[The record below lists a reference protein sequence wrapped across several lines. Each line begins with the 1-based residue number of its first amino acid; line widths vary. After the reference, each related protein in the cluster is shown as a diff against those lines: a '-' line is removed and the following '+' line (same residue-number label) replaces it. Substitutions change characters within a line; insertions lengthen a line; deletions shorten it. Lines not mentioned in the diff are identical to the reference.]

1 MPPLPLFLLIV
12 FSPMV
17 YAGVKLSLQT
27 AIIISILIAFAV
39 DLVTHMKVKDVIAR
53 TKAVYEGMGK
63 VFTSTVAL
71 ICCAELFA
79 LGMTKVGGISLMIKA
94 AASMESAGIWVM
106 LFVMIG
112 IMVIATLVTGSG
124 NAAFFAFSPLLPEAA
139 ASVGMNAAILAV
151 PVQLSAGIARTMC
164 PIAGVMIAVSSIAGI
179 TPFQIVRRT
188 IPVMAMALVVNVAA
202 SAIFL

>member
-1 MPPLPLFLLIV
+1 
-12 FSPMV
+12 MV